1 MRTGTK
7 PALEMGIWKRQ
18 AVDCV
23 GKDHAEKPIHF
34 NAEWIGFLICFLR
47 DGYPG
52 SWMLPSEIHR

>member
-34 NAEWIGFLICFLR
+34 NAEWIGFLICFFAGWISGQLDAAVR
-47 DGYPG
+47 NP
-52 SWMLPSEIHR
+52 